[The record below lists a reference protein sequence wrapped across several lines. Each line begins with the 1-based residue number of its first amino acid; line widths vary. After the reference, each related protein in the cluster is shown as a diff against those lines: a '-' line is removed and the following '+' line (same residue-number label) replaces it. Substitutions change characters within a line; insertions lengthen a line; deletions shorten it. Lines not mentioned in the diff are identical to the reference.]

1 MAPADIE
8 YARELGY
15 RVKHLGIAKH
25 ANDALQL
32 RVHPTLIPEAKAIAQ
47 VDGVLNAVMI
57 NASGVGELLLVGP
70 GAGSRPTASAVMA
83 DVVSLARSIA
93 SNEQPSIHS
102 MGVGVSAMSQP
113 VICDINEVASAWYLR
128 LDAEDK
134 PGVMAS
140 LTQCLSQCGIG
151 IESLIQKPES
161 AALAKVPVIL
171 MTDEAPTRAIEQA
184 IASIEALPSVG
195 GPVACLRV
203 ENF

>member
-1 MAPADIE
+1 
-8 YARELGY
+8 
-15 RVKHLGIAKH
+15 
-25 ANDALQL
+25 
-32 RVHPTLIPEAKAIAQ
+32 
-47 VDGVLNAVMI
+47 
-57 NASGVGELLLVGP
+57 
-70 GAGSRPTASAVMA
+70 MA

-113 VICDINEVASAWYLR
+113 IITHINEVASAWYLR

-140 LTQCLSQCGIG
+140 LTQCLSKYGIG
-151 IESLIQKPES
+151 IESLIQKPKS

-184 IASIEALPSVG
+184 IANIEALPSVG
-195 GPVACLRV
+195 GPVTCLRV